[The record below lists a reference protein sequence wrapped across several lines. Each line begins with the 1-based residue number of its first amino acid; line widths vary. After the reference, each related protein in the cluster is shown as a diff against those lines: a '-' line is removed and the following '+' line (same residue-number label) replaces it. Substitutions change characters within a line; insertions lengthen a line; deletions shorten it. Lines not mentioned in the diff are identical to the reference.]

1 MSLLRTITHPDA
13 LEFNAIP
20 CGGIL
25 AILNGLDRPQKYE
38 PESKSIKP
46 LGLLNPEVELTAYP
60 GNTASPSFEPKRSPQ
75 QAQGSP
81 GNLTGTF
88 IYTFVEVD
96 SGANQGQGRW
106 SGPPR
111 DSEGVTLV
119 LSNDFA
125 VLEMPPKE
133 NPEADEFWIYRSI
146 AGGAWSVLGRI
157 ARISSAETLYV
168 DGGETPD
175 FDNFPLDPFVDTPPI
190 KTYGMRMQRNLLLW
204 GNEPFTTVLDFTFG
218 SNEATYVS
226 GDLLDPGIVG
236 MVLYPESSERGHL
249 ITNFLSGSPGTVVFQ
264 DAFNG
269 EITSPDSSQQET
281 KIARPGGELAWSEPD
296 DYSNFPLANVRFVE
310 LGGGDTESGCGVI
323 NGRGLLFTTDKAW
336 GLAFDT
342 TPALGVG
349 QIVELSHSLGCLS
362 HRTIQDCN
370 AMLLWLAEGG
380 IAISTGAA
388 PQIISDEVADQ
399 FEDIIREPTG
409 RARLAFAM
417 NWRAKRRYICFVPVA
432 GDTIGCSRAIVV
444 DYKQVP
450 GEPPFRFSIYN
461 FNMEFVSGSIE
472 KHTVVSGNQV
482 NYIEF
487 PVLGDSNGFLW
498 TLGVGDADGPSTG
511 TVSGALTAVSTS
523 PSLIED
529 SSAAFDTTGIGLRG
543 MPLTVVRAA
552 DGAEQT
558 ITISRNTA
566 TQITSIDPWDGLP
579 EVGDTYRIGQ
589 IDAYYRTGWI
599 DTGADSALKKLE
611 HVTSTFAVEDG
622 GTLNVGIYKDM
633 GTTIEAKPV
642 EGRAIDLS
650 TATGRQKNKLSGE
663 KVYRFMLEWRGKE
676 PNEPYTL
683 RQGSVDFDMDEV

>member
-1 MSLLRTITHPDA
+1 MSLLTTLSHPDA
-13 LEFNAIP
+13 LEFNAIA

-46 LGLLNPEVELTAYP
+46 LGLLNPEVELTVTP
-60 GNTASPSFEPKRSPQ
+60 GASASPSFEPKRSPAQ
-75 QAQGSP
+75 QLGSP
-81 GNLTGTF
+81 GNLTGDF
-88 IYTFVEVD
+88 IYSFVEVD

-111 DSEGVTLV
+111 DSEGVSVTLN
-119 LSNDFA
+119 NDFA

-133 NPEADEFWIYRSI
+133 NPEADEFWIYRGLDDGVWPI
-146 AGGAWSVLGRI
+146 LGRI
-157 ARISSAETLYV
+157 ARISAAETLYV

-175 FDNFPLDPFVDTPPI
+175 FTNFPLDQNVDTPPI
-190 KTYGMRMQRNLLLW
+190 KTYGMRMQRRLLLW
-204 GNEPFTTVLDFTFG
+204 GNEPFTTVLNFTLG

-236 MVLYPESSERGHL
+236 MVLYPEGSERGHL

-264 DAFNG
+264 DDFDG
-269 EITSPDSSQQET
+269 TITSPDSSQQET
-281 KIARPGGELAWSEPD
+281 KIARPSGELAWSEPD
-296 DYSNFPLANVRFVE
+296 DYANFPLANVRFVE
-310 LGGGDTESGCGVI
+310 LGGGDTESGCGVV
-323 NGRGLLFTTDKAW
+323 NGRGLLFTTDKTW
-336 GLAFDT
+336 GLAFDV

-349 QIVELSHSLGCLS
+349 QVVELSHSLGCLA

-370 AMLLWLAEGG
+370 AILLWLAEGG
-380 IAISTGAA
+380 IAASTGGA
-388 PQIISDEVADQ
+388 PRIISDEVADQ

-409 RARLAFAM
+409 RARLAFAL

-450 GEPPFRFSIYN
+450 GEPPFRFAIYN
-461 FNMEFVSGSIE
+461 FNLQFVSGSIE

-482 NYIEF
+482 NYVEF

-511 TVSGALTAVSTS
+511 TVTGTITAVSTS

-529 SSAAFDTTGIGLRG
+529 SAAAFDITGIGLRG
-543 MPLTVVRAA
+543 IPLTIVRAS

-558 ITISRNTA
+558 VTISRNTA
-566 TQITSIDPWDGLP
+566 TQMTSTDPWDWLP
-579 EVGDTYRIGQ
+579 SVGDTYRIGQ

-599 DTGADSALKKLE
+599 NAGMDSALKKLE
-611 HVTSTFAVEDG
+611 HITTTFEVEDG
-622 GTLNVGIYKDM
+622 GTLGVGVYHDM
-633 GTTIEAKPV
+633 ATVVRPKPV
-642 EGRAIDLS
+642 EGRDIDLS
-650 TATGRQKNKLSGE
+650 TASGRVKKKLSGDVDYQFMAE
-663 KVYRFMLEWRGKE
+663 YRNKN
-676 PNEPYTL
+676 PNEPWTV
-683 RQGSVDFDMDEV
+683 RQSSIDFDMGEI